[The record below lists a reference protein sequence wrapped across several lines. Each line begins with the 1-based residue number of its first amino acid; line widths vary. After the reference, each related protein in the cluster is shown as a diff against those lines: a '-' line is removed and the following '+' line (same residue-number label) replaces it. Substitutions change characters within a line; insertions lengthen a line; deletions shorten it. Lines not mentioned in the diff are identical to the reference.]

1 MNPLQIILFLLALI
15 NLIVITVM
23 IYFRKSN
30 WALGLAIA
38 EIIIVYLS
46 LISY

>member
-38 EIIIVYLS
+38 EITIVYLS